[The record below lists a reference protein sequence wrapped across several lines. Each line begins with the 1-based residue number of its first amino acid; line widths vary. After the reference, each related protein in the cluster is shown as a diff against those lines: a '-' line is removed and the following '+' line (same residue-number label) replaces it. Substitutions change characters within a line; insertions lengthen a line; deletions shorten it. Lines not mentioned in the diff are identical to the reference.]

1 MSISHLGEK
10 DEYRGGTELLGMRA
24 LDVVPVTEDA
34 CAPIAPNSE
43 VCAAE
48 SLSDRGA
55 ADDCGAECD
64 VRLGNDTSALP
75 TCPAV
80 VASPCADRVHEWP
93 ERRCARSFFKPT
105 ARACTLTEHSM
116 CCCLRNRGH
125 CGFSAEQAVLCDR
138 RSMPN
143 CTASSRLCCG
153 RQDSTANR
161 WGTIV
166 VTHSVGG
173 RQHEWPVQ
181 ARRIESERLQKMHAT
196 IFDANIGLFRATM
209 DAQ

>member
-1 MSISHLGEK
+1 MRYGDRVDPTTPQHWTTRSAHGSAHSLRVQKRFATVVSISHLGEK

-64 VRLGNDTSALP
+64 VRLGNDTSALL

-105 ARACTLTEHSM
+105 ARACTLTGHSIVLLLAQQRA
-116 CCCLRNRGH
+116 LR
-125 CGFSAEQAVLCDR
+125 
-138 RSMPN
+138 
-143 CTASSRLCCG
+143 
-153 RQDSTANR
+153 
-161 WGTIV
+161 I
-166 VTHSVGG
+166 
-173 RQHEWPVQ
+173 
-181 ARRIESERLQKMHAT
+181 
-196 IFDANIGLFRATM
+196 
-209 DAQ
+209 